1 MLVAA
6 LERGA
11 ELGECVEMIETELA
25 KKPLPGDCNKDYR
38 KVQCG
43 STARTPSLHARW

>member
-11 ELGECVEMIETELA
+11 ELGECVEMIETALA

-38 KVQCG
+38 KVRCG
-43 STARTPSLHARW
+43 SRPRVPTLLI